1 MQRSHIC
8 GIVYMKGVRRQIMEI
23 QLWRELLVPYELAVQ
38 ELIVKFEHMI
48 KQYQQAGLYSPIE
61 QVDGRVK
68 KISSILAK
76 AQRKGI
82 ALDEVTE
89 KIDDIAGIRLICQ
102 FVEDIDQV
110 VEIIHNRSDMT
121 VLNEIDYVH
130 QPKDSGYSSYHINIS
145 YEVMTIYGNMRIPV
159 EIQIR
164 TLAMNFWAT
173 IEHSLKYKYQGAMP
187 AEISERL
194 MASAKAVRAL
204 DGEMSSIRE
213 DVVDAQQLF
222 REKAVVVADI
232 LNNLENLYKQFASAE
247 DAIKNIQDEFQQ
259 IYNHGTLDE
268 LQEFGQRL
276 DKLSANRNTQSLTSI

>member
-1 MQRSHIC
+1 
-8 GIVYMKGVRRQIMEI
+8 MEI
-23 QLWRELLVPYELAVQ
+23 QLWREMLAPYDLAVQ

-48 KQYQQAGLYSPIE
+48 KQYQQAGRYSPIE
-61 QVDGRVK
+61 QVHGRVK
-68 KISSILAK
+68 KISSILEKAK
-76 AQRKGI
+76 RKGI
-82 ALDEVTE
+82 SNEEITE

-102 FVEDIDQV
+102 FVDDIEQV
-110 VEIIHNRSDMT
+110 VEIIRNRSDMT
-121 VLNEIDYVH
+121 VLSEIDYIH
-130 QPKDSGYSSYHINIS
+130 EPKSSGYSSYHVNIS
-145 YEVMTIYGNMRIPV
+145 YEVMTIYGNIRIPV

-173 IEHSLKYKYQGAMP
+173 VEHSLKYKYQGDMP
-187 AEISERL
+187 REISRRL
-194 MASAKAVRAL
+194 MASAQAVRAL

-232 LNNLENLYKQFASAE
+232 LNNLENLYNKFSSSE

-276 DKLSANRNTQSLTSI
+276 DRLSAARKTQSLTNV